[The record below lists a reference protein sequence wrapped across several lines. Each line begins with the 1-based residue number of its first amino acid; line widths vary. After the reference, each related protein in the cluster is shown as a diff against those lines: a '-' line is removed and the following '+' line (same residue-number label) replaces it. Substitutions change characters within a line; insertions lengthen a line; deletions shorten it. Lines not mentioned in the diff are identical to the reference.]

1 MILPIRHTFDDRPQN
16 QTRKI
21 VLIYAALIT
30 TNVAAWT
37 WALVQYAGQ
46 PVLLGMASLAYSFG
60 LRHAVDP
67 DHIAAIDNVTRKL
80 MQEEKRPIST
90 GLFFALGHSTVVIIA
105 SLLVACSIAALDAKF
120 SWFKEIG
127 GLVGIG
133 VSAAFLIVIALANLV
148 ILLSIY
154 RAFSATRRGQQVTD
168 DALNDLLLRRGP
180 ISRTLRSLFAI
191 VTKSW
196 HMYPLGFLFGL
207 GFDTATEVS
216 LLGLSATQASSGLP
230 VWSTLV
236 LPALFTAG
244 MSLVD
249 TTDGV
254 VMVQAYG
261 WAFTNPIRKL
271 YYNLTMT
278 SISVV
283 VALLIGGIE
292 LISLVADKWDLHGGG
307 WSLVDQI
314 SQHFGIMGYFI
325 IGIFVIGWLM
335 SVLIFRLGHLDQTA

>member
-1 MILPIRHTFDDRPQN
+1 MTLAIGHIFDDRPRN
-16 QTRKI
+16 LTRKI
-21 VLIYAALIT
+21 VLIYATLIAA
-30 TNVAAWT
+30 NVTAWT
-37 WALVQYAGQ
+37 WAIVQFAGQ
-46 PVLLGMASLAYSFG
+46 PALLGMASLAYSFG

-80 MQEEKRPIST
+80 MQEGKRPIST
-90 GLFFALGHSTVVIIA
+90 GFFFALGHSTVVIVA
-105 SLLVACSIAALDAKF
+105 SVLVACSIAALDAKF

-127 GLVGIG
+127 GVIGTG
-133 VSAAFLIVIALANLV
+133 VSAAFLIVIALANLA
-148 ILLSIY
+148 ILFSIY
-154 RAFSATRRGQQVTD
+154 RAFSAIRRGEHVTD
-168 DALNDLLLRRGP
+168 DALNDLLTRRGA
-180 ISRTLRSLFAI
+180 ISRILRSLFAVI
-191 VTKSW
+191 TKSW
-196 HMYPLGFLFGL
+196 HMYPLGLLFGL

-216 LLGLSATQASSGLP
+216 LLGMSATQASSGLP
-230 VWSTLV
+230 VWSILV

-278 SISVV
+278 SISAV

-292 LISLVADKWDLHGGG
+292 ALSLVADKWDLHGGA
-307 WSLVDQI
+307 WTLVDQI
-314 SQHFGIMGYFI
+314 SQHFGVMGYFI
-325 IGIFVIGWLM
+325 IGIFVIGWLI